1 MKLKGKNTKIHHILK
16 KSKKIILN
24 NVIFI
29 DNYWLCIF
37 SINNARNIWIIEFS
51 RSYWIVNAIF
61 RTRINI
67 CNENALYLWKIY
79 FEHKISVINDK

>member
-29 DNYWLCIF
+29 DNY
-37 SINNARNIWIIEFS
+37 
-51 RSYWIVNAIF
+51 
-61 RTRINI
+61 
-67 CNENALYLWKIY
+67 
-79 FEHKISVINDK
+79 